1 MYRETQIKLKPG
13 QPKELLKTKLEKKY
27 SVNIKEWKIVR
38 ESLDARNKKDIR
50 LVYTV
55 DFECDR
61 KLKLKEVSE
70 IKYELPEQG
79 TEKLFHRPVI
89 IGFGPCGMFAALIL
103 AEAGY
108 SPLILERG
116 KEMERRTADV
126 DRFWKDGILDTESN
140 VQFGE
145 GGAGTF
151 SDGKLN
157 TLVKDPYGRNHEVL
171 KRFVEAGAPEEILY
185 QQKPHLGT
193 DVLIGIVEKMRHDI
207 EAMGGSFRF
216 RAKVTD
222 LRFEKGVLKEIQVN
236 DREIIPAQVCVLA
249 VGHSA
254 RDTFEMLYRRG
265 LYMEPKAFAVG
276 LRIVNGSM
284 HVYHKL
290 GVGCNGASLLEIP
303 NAVESRNPVAVGIV
317 ELASV
322 EEGVGVGL
330 GVVWL
335 DDAEAHIVERY
346 RL

>member
-70 IKYELPEQG
+70 FKYELPEQG
-79 TEKLFHRPVI
+79 AEELLHRPVI

-151 SDGKLN
+151 SDGKL
-157 TLVKDPYGRNHEVL
+157 TTGIKDFRIKKCLRSLSPQEHSL
-171 KRFVEAGAPEEILY
+171 KYCIR
-185 QQKPHLGT
+185 Q
-193 DVLIGIVEKMRHDI
+193 
-207 EAMGGSFRF
+207 
-216 RAKVTD
+216 
-222 LRFEKGVLKEIQVN
+222 
-236 DREIIPAQVCVLA
+236 
-249 VGHSA
+249 
-254 RDTFEMLYRRG
+254 
-265 LYMEPKAFAVG
+265 
-276 LRIVNGSM
+276 
-284 HVYHKL
+284 
-290 GVGCNGASLLEIP
+290 
-303 NAVESRNPVAVGIV
+303 SRT
-317 ELASV
+317 
-322 EEGVGVGL
+322 
-330 GVVWL
+330 
-335 DDAEAHIVERY
+335 
-346 RL
+346 